1 MQLGV
6 AMDLTSGQWKC
17 HIELLGRYLIGR
29 GPENPSSSHTIPSF
43 QKVRTWKKLDRV
55 WAVNSDHKWPL
66 GCKPCEES
74 RTVQMKYGLMLWSC
88 YTRWWPPTLIGL
100 SNGFGFCVCV
110 CVCTLSCVWVFVTPW
125 TVACQA
131 PLSMEFR
138 RQEYWCGLPF
148 PTPGDL
154 PGNWTRYCVSK
165 QSLFWVSYA
174 T

>member
-110 CVCTLSCVWVFVTPW
+110 CVCVHAQLCLSLCDPMDCSLPGTSVHGIYKSRILVWVAISYSRGSSW
-125 TVACQA
+125 ELNQI
-131 PLSMEFR
+131 L
-138 RQEYWCGLPF
+138 
-148 PTPGDL
+148 
-154 PGNWTRYCVSK
+154 CV
-165 QSLFWVSYA
+165 
-174 T
+174 